1 MEKEI
6 LSSCV
11 PYTIILNMVDFEA
24 FHWLSSSTNP
34 EIERSENIIPVDRI
48 EQFPHALETQ
58 LDKNDHGDIGIW
70 G

>member
-1 MEKEI
+1 
-6 LSSCV
+6 
-11 PYTIILNMVDFEA
+11 MVFEA

-48 EQFPHALETQ
+48 EQFPHASETQ

>member
-1 MEKEI
+1 
-6 LSSCV
+6 
-11 PYTIILNMVDFEA
+11 MVDFEA
-24 FHWLSSSTNP
+24 FHWFSSSTNP